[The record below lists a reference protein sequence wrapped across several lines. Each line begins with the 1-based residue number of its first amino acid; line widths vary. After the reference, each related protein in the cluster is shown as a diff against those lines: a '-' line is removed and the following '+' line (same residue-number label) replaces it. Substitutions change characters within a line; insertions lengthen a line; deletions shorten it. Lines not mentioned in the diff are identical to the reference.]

1 MSKTKTFLPNY
12 QDTSPKAAEYLRQAL
27 PLMSQN
33 GVATNPIN
41 YAIWYEYVSGE
52 NLALVAAVDS
62 MIEQKQA
69 FDEESNDT
77 LYRKFIFDDSIDS
90 LERIHKDLG
99 KLLANTM
106 ISVNEANEKAITAEG
121 SLNSNSEK
129 IQNAAD
135 LSEVTVVLNNI
146 IKETRELASTSNL
159 LKRKLH
165 DTTSEIAVLRKELNK
180 TRETAITD
188 SLTGLLNRGA
198 FDQKLGE
205 LLKLNQDESQLVS
218 LLFMDLDNFKNI
230 NDNFGHLVGDKV
242 IRFTAALIK
251 QHISKHHIAARYGG
265 EEVAI
270 IMPDTSRQKAVFI
283 AEKMREALSR
293 SKLQRK
299 ESGETIG
306 QVTISIGVS
315 QLKQGDSFD
324 DFVNRADK
332 ALYLAKENGRNCVID
347 ETALDD

>member
-1 MSKTKTFLPNY
+1 MSKTRTFLPNY

-33 GVATNPIN
+33 GVTTNPIN
-41 YAIWYEYVSGE
+41 YAIWYEYVSGG
-52 NLALVAAVDS
+52 NMALVEAVDAL
-62 MIEQKQA
+62 IEIKQT
-69 FDEESNDT
+69 FDEATNDG
-77 LYRKFIFDDSIDS
+77 LYRKFIFDDSING
-90 LERIHKDLG
+90 LEKIHNDLG
-99 KLLANTM
+99 NLISNTM
-106 ISVNEANEKAITAEG
+106 SSVDEANQKATSAEG
-121 SLNSNSEK
+121 VLNSNSKK
-129 IQNAAD
+129 IQNATD
-135 LSEVTVVLNNI
+135 LSEVTSVLNNI
-146 IKETRELASTSNL
+146 ILETKELASTSNL

-165 DTTSEIAVLRKELNK
+165 ETTTEIADLRKELEK
-180 TRETAITD
+180 TRETATTD

-198 FDQKLGE
+198 FDEKLGE
-205 LLKLNQDESQLVS
+205 ILKQNQDDPQLVS
-218 LLFMDLDNFKNI
+218 LLFMDLDNFKKI

-251 QHISKHHIAARYGG
+251 QHISGHHLAARYGG
-265 EEVAI
+265 EEVAV
-270 IMPDTSRQKAVFI
+270 IMPDTSRQKAVFL
-283 AEKMREALSR
+283 AEKMRESLSR

-332 ALYLAKENGRNCVID
+332 ALYMAKENGRNCVID